1 MVLTKDR
8 KAELIKALQGLFG
21 AMPAALAANYSGLS
35 GVELTELRK
44 KLKEREISV
53 IVTKNTLVKIALE
66 KLNLKIDQ
74 SILDQPTLF
83 AFGGDE
89 AEVSRALFEFGKQH
103 GNLEIIGGMVRGEA
117 VSAADVKVLALLPSK
132 EELRSGLLRALSAPT
147 RSLVGTLFG
156 NIRGLVGVLKAREV
170 EISKN

>member
-1 MVLTKDR
+1 
-8 KAELIKALQGLFG
+8 
-21 AMPAALAANYSGLS
+21 
-35 GVELTELRK
+35 
-44 KLKEREISV
+44 
-53 IVTKNTLVKIALE
+53 
-66 KLNLKIDQ
+66 
-74 SILDQPTLF
+74 
-83 AFGGDE
+83 
-89 AEVSRALFEFGKQH
+89 
-103 GNLEIIGGMVRGEA
+103 MVRGEA